1 MSAKIAVITWS
12 LYGHVAELANDAI
25 EGAKAAGAEV
35 KQFQPDDLKE
45 FDGFILAFPTR
56 YGRAPAQVS
65 AFFDQTGGL
74 WATGALVGKFGSVI
88 TSTASQHGGLETTA
102 LTTIPWFVHHGINF
116 VPIGYQFPELQEVQK
131 IQGSSAYGA
140 GSVTSGDGSL
150 RPTEQDKTVA
160 KGQGKHFA
168 NVVGQFVRGKQ

>member
-1 MSAKIAVITWS
+1 MIK
-12 LYGHVAELANDAI
+12 
-25 EGAKAAGAEV
+25 
-35 KQFQPDDLKE
+35 PDDLKE

-102 LTTIPWFVHHGINF
+102 LTTIPWFVHHGINVGF
-116 VPIGYQFPELQEVQK
+116 LPL
-131 IQGSSAYGA
+131 SSIF
-140 GSVTSGDGSL
+140 SVL
-150 RPTEQDKTVA
+150 F
-160 KGQGKHFA
+160 H
-168 NVVGQFVRGKQ
+168 